1 MWCGGPFDQGIDNL
15 ELIKRFPNE
24 INQLKSEIDLV
35 KSAMPPFDLQAFLKG
50 ELTPV
55 FFGSAINNFGVKEL
69 LDALVKWAPAPHPEL
84 ALERIVS
91 PAEKNFSGFVFKIQA
106 NMDPKHRDRIAFLR
120 VVSGKLSRGMK
131 IHHLRLKRDFFLST
145 IVSFMSR
152 NRETIEEAFAGDII
166 GLPNHGNIQIGDSFS
181 EGETLTFTG
190 IPYFAPEIFRK
201 VVIRNPLKTKQLYK
215 GLQQLGE
222 EGAVQVFRPID
233 NSDVILG
240 AVGLLQFEV
249 VAARLLNEYGVEAVF
264 EPVGIHSAR
273 WVKSSNKKLLEDFK
287 KNNSLHLSIDADGH
301 LAYLAPNRVNLQ
313 LVQERWKEIEF
324 HSTREHTANND

>member
-1 MWCGGPFDQGIDNL
+1 
-15 ELIKRFPNE
+15 
-24 INQLKSEIDLV
+24 
-35 KSAMPPFDLQAFLKG
+35 
-50 ELTPV
+50 
-55 FFGSAINNFGVKEL
+55 
-69 LDALVKWAPAPHPEL
+69 
-84 ALERIVS
+84 
-91 PAEKNFSGFVFKIQA
+91 
-106 NMDPKHRDRIAFLR
+106 
-120 VVSGKLSRGMK
+120 MK